1 MRKTSES
8 LLNLVELTPPPTE
21 LLAAMVLIWSA
32 AWIDFRTHKIP
43 NVLTVSAVLIGLLI
57 HTVDSGLLGLWQSL
71 AGFSLGLILLL
82 PGYAL
87 EATAAGDVKLMGA
100 LGSLLGPSQVLCALV
115 HSILLAGI
123 MGMVV
128 ALIAWRTR
136 GATGPLK
143 RYREMLRYLALTG
156 KPLYIKPQAGEA
168 MARRM
173 PLAVPIA
180 IGTTLSLLF
189 PLDMICSPFR

>member
-1 MRKTSES
+1 M
-8 LLNLVELTPPPTE
+8 
-21 LLAAMVLIWSA
+21 AAMVLIWSA

-43 NVLTVSAVLIGLLI
+43 NVLTVSAVLIGFLI

-71 AGFSLGLILLL
+71 AGFSLALIFLL

-87 EATAAGDVKLMGA
+87 GATAAGDVKLMGA
-100 LGSLLGPSQVLCALV
+100 LGSLLGPSRIICALV

-123 MGMVV
+123 IGLVMAV
-128 ALIAWRTR
+128 IAWRIR

-143 RYREMLRYLALTG
+143 RYREMFWCLALTG
-156 KPLYIKPQAGEA
+156 KPVYIKPEAGEA

-180 IGTTLSLLF
+180 IGTTISLLF
-189 PLDMICSPFR
+189 PIDMTCSPFR